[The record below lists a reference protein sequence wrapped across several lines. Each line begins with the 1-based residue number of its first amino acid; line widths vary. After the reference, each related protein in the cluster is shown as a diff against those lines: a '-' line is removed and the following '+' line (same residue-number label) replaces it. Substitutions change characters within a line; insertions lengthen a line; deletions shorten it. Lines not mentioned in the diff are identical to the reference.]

1 MPILTY
7 RSSNPMVDGRQSDHA
22 AMIQRGVMR
31 QFQQNGIAL
40 LPELIL
46 ANGMRADLVGI
57 DAKGRI
63 ILIEIKSSVEDF
75 RVDNKWP
82 QYLEYCDLFYFASH
96 AEVPADIFPPQEG
109 FILADNYGAEI
120 IRPASED
127 KISASG
133 RKALTLR
140 FARASALRLER
151 IIRFA
156 RESGVEMPD
165 DISDINAEDNG

>member
-7 RSSNPMVDGRQSDHA
+7 RSSNPLVDGRQSDLA
-22 AMIQRGVMR
+22 LMIQRGVTR
-31 QFQQNGIAL
+31 SFGQNGIAL
-40 LPELIL
+40 LPELVL
-46 ANGMRADLVGI
+46 ANGRRADLVGI

-75 RVDNKWP
+75 RVDQKWP
-82 QYLEYCDLFYFASH
+82 QYRDYCDRFYFASH
-96 AEVPADIFPPQEG
+96 AGVPQEIFPPDEG

-120 IRPASED
+120 IREAKQENINAAS
-127 KISASG
+127 

-140 FARASALRLER
+140 FARASALRLEK

-156 RESGVEMPD
+156 QSAGIELPD
-165 DISDINAEDNG
+165 DVSDSNGT

>member
-7 RSSNPMVDGRQSDHA
+7 RSSNPMVDGRQSDRA
-22 AMIQRGVMR
+22 AMIQRGVIR
-31 QFQQNGIAL
+31 QFQLNGIAL
-40 LPELIL
+40 LSELIL

-82 QYLEYCDLFYFASH
+82 QYLDFCDLFYFASH
-96 AEVPADIFPPQEG
+96 KDVPSEIFPDDEG

-120 IRPASED
+120 IRHATED
-127 KISASG
+127 KISAPS

-151 IIRFA
+151 VLRFA
-156 RESGVEMPD
+156 HDSGVEMPD
-165 DISDINAEDNG
+165 DISHIDGDEGQ